1 MTIHTLAADICD
13 RIPEMARDSKTNNQ
27 KVIET
32 MIREFLDATY
42 CSPMVNI
49 PESELPTLKEIQQI
63 YKTYQTDSITPSEN
77 YDKKNT

>member
-32 MIREFLDATY
+32 MIREFLDATR
-42 CSPMVNI
+42 CSPPANV
-49 PESELPTLKEIQQI
+49 PESELPTVEEIQAI
-63 YKTYQTDSITPSEN
+63 YESR
-77 YDKKNT
+77 

>member
-32 MIREFLDATY
+32 MIREFLDSTR
-42 CSPMVNI
+42 CSPPLVYI
-49 PESELPTLKEIQQI
+49 AEDKLPTIDQI
-63 YKTYQTDSITPSEN
+63 HQMFALEN
-77 YDKKNT
+77 PPTAEAWDKKNT